1 MAVLTERIR
10 RPAVAGYFYPADAA
24 SLREAVRSRLPP
36 ECEAQRA
43 VGLVVPHGSYA
54 QCGRVLG
61 AGWAA
66 VEIPR
71 RVVVL
76 SPSHTPAGAVWSVA
90 APGAWRTPLGEVP
103 VDAAA
108 VDYLRWAYPGLG
120 LDEEGQRG
128 EHAIEVHLPFL
139 QMLGPPQ
146 LTLTPITAPD
156 ERAATCAA
164 VAEAL
169 VRFVRSSH
177 EPVLLVASS
186 DLSQFEP
193 AARGRLVDGSLLGAL
208 CALETVRLR
217 QVAESSEA
225 VVCGLGAVSCVVEAA
240 RALGAQR
247 GRLVA
252 SGGSEDAGGDPGS
265 RTGYAA
271 VVVA

>member
-10 RPAVAGYFYPADAA
+10 RPAVAGYFYPGEPA
-24 SLREAVRSRLPP
+24 SLREAVRGCLPP
-36 ECEAQRA
+36 ECRAQRA
-43 VGLVVPHGSYA
+43 FALIVPHGSYA

-66 VEIPR
+66 VKIPR

-76 SPSHTPAGAVWSVA
+76 SPSHTPAGASWSLA
-90 APGAWRTPLGEVP
+90 APGIWRTPLGEVP

-108 VDYLRWAYPGLG
+108 VEFLRSACPELG

-164 VAEAL
+164 VAAAL
-169 VRFVRSSH
+169 ARFVRSSD

-186 DLSQFEP
+186 DLSHFEP
-193 AARGRLVDGSLLGAL
+193 SERGRLIDESLIGGL

-225 VVCGLGAVSCVVEAA
+225 VLCGLGAVSCVVEAA
-240 RALGAQR
+240 RALGARR
-247 GRLVA
+247 GRLIA
-252 SGGSEDAGGDPGS
+252 SGGSEEAGGDPGS